1 MPNFK
6 VSDKL
11 KKKICLIT
19 GARTGIGL
27 SIGLTLVKNGYR
39 VIFSGRSVN
48 DCKDTVDELMAKAFE
63 AVETPIDLS
72 NLSSLKQQTEMALSI
87 WGTVDILINNGAVI
101 EPINS
106 LEKIELQDF
115 EQAIRVNYLAPSLL
129 ISYCW
134 SNLMKNKG
142 KVINIL
148 SGASIN
154 AIEGWTAYCSTK
166 AALHMINQQT
176 HLEGN
181 QYGISSIGL
190 SPGMVDTG
198 MQGKIRA
205 SGINQVSKVRKEDL
219 INSKKTGLFALWC
232 ASNDAN
238 EFSGQMISE
247 NDQIVRAKYKAWIN
261 SQKLSL

>member
-1 MPNFK
+1 MLE
-6 VSDKL
+6 SL
-11 KKKICLIT
+11 KKKTCLIT

-27 SIGLTLVKNGYR
+27 SIGQTLAQNGYR
-39 VIFSGRSVN
+39 VIFSGRKLN
-48 DCKDTVDELMAKAFE
+48 DCKDTVNQLVKDGFQ
-63 AVETPIDLS
+63 AVESPIDLS

-101 EPINS
+101 EPITS

-115 EQAIRVNYLAPSLL
+115 EKAVRVNYLAPTLL

-134 SNLMKNKG
+134 NNLQKNKG
-142 KVINIL
+142 KVINVL

-176 HLEGN
+176 HLEGY

-190 SPGMVDTG
+190 SPGMVDTD

-205 SGINQVSKVRKEDL
+205 SGINKVSKVRKEDL
-219 INSKKTGLFALWC
+219 INSKKTGLF
-232 ASNDAN
+232 
-238 EFSGQMISE
+238 
-247 NDQIVRAKYKAWIN
+247 
-261 SQKLSL
+261 LSLIHI

>member
-1 MPNFK
+1 MSGNF
-6 VSDKL
+6 

-19 GARTGIGL
+19 GARKGIGL
-27 SIGLTLVKNGYR
+27 SIGQTLAQNGYR
-39 VIFSGRSVN
+39 VIFSGRKLN
-48 DCKDTVDELMAKAFE
+48 DCKDTVNQLVTDGFQ

-101 EPINS
+101 EPITS

-115 EQAIRVNYLAPSLL
+115 EKAVRVNYLAPSLL

-134 SNLMKNKG
+134 NNLLKNRG
-142 KVINIL
+142 KVINVL

-190 SPGMVDTG
+190 SPGMVDTD

-205 SGINQVSKVRKEDL
+205 SGINKVSKVRKEDL

-232 ASNDAN
+232 ASSNAN
-238 EFSGQMISE
+238 EFSGKMISE
-247 NDQIVRAKYKAWIN
+247 NDQIVSAKYKAWIN
-261 SQKLSL
+261 AQNLKL

>member
-1 MPNFK
+1 MSGNF
-6 VSDKL
+6 

-19 GARTGIGL
+19 GARKGIGL
-27 SIGLTLVKNGYR
+27 SIGQTLAKNGYR
-39 VIFSGRSVN
+39 VIFSGRKLN
-48 DCKDTVDELMAKAFE
+48 DCKATVNQLVTDGFQ
-63 AVETPIDLS
+63 AVEAPIDLS
-72 NLSSLKQQTEMALSI
+72 KLSSLKQQTEMALSI

-101 EPINS
+101 EPITS

-115 EQAIRVNYLAPSLL
+115 EKAVRVNYLAPSLL

-134 SNLMKNKG
+134 NNLLKNRG
-142 KVINIL
+142 KVINVL

-190 SPGMVDTG
+190 SPGMVDTD
-198 MQGKIRA
+198 MQDKIRA
-205 SGINQVSKVRKEDL
+205 SGINKVSKVRKEDL
-219 INSKKTGLFALWC
+219 INSKKTGLFVLWC
-232 ASNDAN
+232 ASPEAN
-238 EFSGQMISE
+238 QFSGEMISE
-247 NDQIVRAKYKAWIN
+247 NDPEVKAKYQAWIKT
-261 SQKLSL
+261 QKQEL

>member
-1 MPNFK
+1 MSGNF
-6 VSDKL
+6 

-19 GARTGIGL
+19 GARKGIGL
-27 SIGLTLVKNGYR
+27 SIGQTLAQNGYR
-39 VIFSGRSVN
+39 VIFSGRKLN
-48 DCKDTVDELMAKAFE
+48 DCKDTVNQLVTDGFQ
-63 AVETPIDLS
+63 AVESPINLS

-101 EPINS
+101 EPITS

-115 EQAIRVNYLAPSLL
+115 EKAVRVNYLAPSLL

-134 SNLMKNKG
+134 NNLLKNRG
-142 KVINIL
+142 KVINVL

-190 SPGMVDTG
+190 SPGMVDTD

-205 SGINQVSKVRKEDL
+205 SGINKVSKVRKEDL
-219 INSKKTGLFALWC
+219 MNSEKTGLFALWC
-232 ASNDAN
+232 ASNNAN
-238 EFSGQMISE
+238 EFSGKMISE
-247 NDQIVRAKYKAWIN
+247 NDQIVSAKYEAWISAQN
-261 SQKLSL
+261 LKL

>member
-1 MPNFK
+1 MLE
-6 VSDKL
+6 SL
-11 KKKICLIT
+11 KKKTCLIT

-27 SIGLTLVKNGYR
+27 SIGQTLAQNGYR
-39 VIFSGRSVN
+39 VIFSGRKLN
-48 DCKDTVDELMAKAFE
+48 DCKDTVNQLVTDGFQ
-63 AVETPIDLS
+63 AVESPINLS

-101 EPINS
+101 EPITS

-115 EQAIRVNYLAPSLL
+115 EKAVRVNYLAPSLL

-134 SNLMKNKG
+134 NYLLKNRG
-142 KVINIL
+142 KVINVL

-190 SPGMVDTG
+190 SPGMVDTD

-219 INSKKTGLFALWC
+219 KSSKKIGLFALWC
-232 ASNDAN
+232 ASSDAN
-238 EFSGQMISE
+238 EFSGKMISE
-247 NDQIVRAKYKAWIN
+247 NDKIVSIKYEAWVN
-261 SQKLSL
+261 AQKHTLQTLH

>member
-1 MPNFK
+1 MSEN
-6 VSDKL
+6 L

-27 SIGLTLVKNGYR
+27 SIGLTLAKNGYR

-48 DCKDTVDELMAKAFE
+48 DCKDTVDKLMAKGLV
-63 AVETPIDLS
+63 AVEAPIDLS

-87 WGTVDILINNGAVI
+87 WETIDILINNGAVI
-101 EPINS
+101 EPITS

-115 EQAIRVNYLAPSLL
+115 EKAVRVNYLAPSLL

-134 SNLMKNKG
+134 NHLMKNKG
-142 KVINIL
+142 KVINVL

-181 QYGISSIGL
+181 QHGISSIGIR
-190 SPGMVDTG
+190 PGLVDTE
-198 MQGKIRA
+198 MQSRIRA
-205 SGINQVSKVRKEDL
+205 SGINHVSKIKKEDL
-219 INSKKTGLFALWC
+219 MNSEKTGLFALWC
-232 ASNDAN
+232 VSPEAN
-238 EFSGQMISE
+238 QFSGEMISE
-247 NDQIVRAKYKAWIN
+247 NDPKVKAKYQAWIKN
-261 SQKLSL
+261 QKLEL

>member
-1 MPNFK
+1 MLE
-6 VSDKL
+6 SL

-27 SIGLTLVKNGYR
+27 SIGQTFAKNGYR

-48 DCKDTVDELMAKAFE
+48 DCKDTVNQLATDGFE
-63 AVETPIDLS
+63 AVESPIDLS
-72 NLSSLKQQTEMALSI
+72 NLSSLKQETEMALSI

-101 EPINS
+101 EPITS

-115 EQAIRVNYLAPSLL
+115 EKAIRVNYLAPSLL

-134 SNLMKNKG
+134 NNLLKNRG
-142 KVINIL
+142 KVINVL

-190 SPGMVDTG
+190 SPGMVDTD
-198 MQGKIRA
+198 MQDKIRA
-205 SGINQVSKVRKEDL
+205 SGINKVSKVRKEDL

-232 ASNDAN
+232 ASPEAN
-238 EFSGQMISE
+238 QFSGEMISE
-247 NDQIVRAKYKAWIN
+247 NDPEVKAKYQAWIKTHK
-261 SQKLSL
+261 QEL

>member
-1 MPNFK
+1 MSGNF
-6 VSDKL
+6 

-19 GARTGIGL
+19 GARKGIGL
-27 SIGLTLVKNGYR
+27 SIGQTLAQNGYR
-39 VIFSGRSVN
+39 VIFSGRKLN
-48 DCKDTVDELMAKAFE
+48 DCKDPVNQLVTDGFQ
-63 AVETPIDLS
+63 AVESPINLS

-101 EPINS
+101 EPITS
-106 LEKIELQDF
+106 LEKIEFQDF
-115 EQAIRVNYLAPSLL
+115 EKAVRVNYLAPSLL

-134 SNLMKNKG
+134 NNLVKNRG
-142 KVINIL
+142 KVINVL

-176 HLEGN
+176 HLEGQ

-190 SPGMVDTG
+190 SPGMVDTD

-205 SGINQVSKVRKEDL
+205 SGINRVSKVRKEDL
-219 INSKKTGLFALWC
+219 INSKKTGLFTLWC
-232 ASNDAN
+232 ASSNAN

-247 NDQIVRAKYKAWIN
+247 NDQLVSAKYKAWIN
-261 SQKLSL
+261 AQNLKL

>member
-1 MPNFK
+1 MSKN
-6 VSDKL
+6 L
-11 KKKICLIT
+11 KKKVCLIT

-27 SIGLTLVKNGYR
+27 SIGLTLAKNGYR

-48 DCKDTVDELMAKAFE
+48 DCKDTVDVLMARGFE
-63 AVETPIDLS
+63 AVETQIDLS
-72 NLSSLKQQTEMALSI
+72 NLSSLKQQTEIALSI
-87 WGTVDILINNGAVI
+87 WGTVDVLINNGAVI

-106 LEKIELQDF
+106 LEKLELQHF
-115 EQAIRVNYLAPSLL
+115 EKAIRVNYLAPSLL

-134 SNLMKNKG
+134 SNLVKNKG

-232 ASNDAN
+232 ASSDAN
-238 EFSGQMISE
+238 EFSGKMISE
-247 NDQIVRAKYKAWIN
+247 NDQIVSAKYKAWIN
-261 SQKLSL
+261 NQMHTL

>member
-1 MPNFK
+1 MPNLK
-6 VSDKL
+6 VPQNL

-27 SIGLTLVKNGYR
+27 SIGLTLAKNGYR

-48 DCKDTVDELMAKAFE
+48 DCKDTVNELMAMGFE
-63 AVETPIDLS
+63 AVESPIDLS
-72 NLSSLKQQTEMALSI
+72 NLSSLKQQIDTALSI
-87 WGTVDILINNGAVI
+87 WGSVDVLINNGAVI
-101 EPINS
+101 EPINL

-115 EQAIRVNYLAPSLL
+115 EKAVRVNYLAPSLL

-134 SNLMKNKG
+134 SNLIKAKG

-232 ASNDAN
+232 ASTDAN